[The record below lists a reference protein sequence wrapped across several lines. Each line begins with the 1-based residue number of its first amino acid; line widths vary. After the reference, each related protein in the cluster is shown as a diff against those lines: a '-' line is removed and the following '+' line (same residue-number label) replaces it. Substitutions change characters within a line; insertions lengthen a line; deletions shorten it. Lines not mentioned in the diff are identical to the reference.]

1 MGPTAGS
8 SGLALIIGI
17 SEGTLGG
24 LVGVQAFFA
33 AADHVVVWGARLKSM
48 ELFGYPHFPSYS
60 YELVGNFNK
69 KVLEYRQRLSRL
81 GASVCIYSCSTFV
94 RGGLHH
100 GLNRPVH
107 SCCTITK
114 ISTLQL

>member
-33 AADHVVVWGARLKSM
+33 AADHVAVWGARVKSM
-48 ELFGYPHFPSYS
+48 KLFGYPHFPSYAICKRGKRNGS
-60 YELVGNFNK
+60 PP
-69 KVLEYRQRLSRL
+69 RAART
-81 GASVCIYSCSTFV
+81 STG
-94 RGGLHH
+94 R
-100 GLNRPVH
+100 
-107 SCCTITK
+107 
-114 ISTLQL
+114 

>member
-33 AADHVVVWGARLKSM
+33 AADHVAVWGARVKSM
-48 ELFGYPHFPSYS
+48 KLFGYPHFPSYD
-60 YELVGNFNK
+60 VK
-69 KVLEYRQRLSRL
+69 CMR
-81 GASVCIYSCSTFV
+81 AICSFV
-94 RGGLHH
+94 RSPA
-100 GLNRPVH
+100 RPYYKN
-107 SCCTITK
+107 K
-114 ISTLQL
+114 IKKLFLEMTPPLT

>member
-33 AADHVVVWGARLKSM
+33 AADHVAVWGARVKSM
-48 ELFGYPHFPSYS
+48 KLSDTRTFPRTQPIRILIDL
-60 YELVGNFNK
+60 LV
-69 KVLEYRQRLSRL
+69 VTSMY
-81 GASVCIYSCSTFV
+81 
-94 RGGLHH
+94 
-100 GLNRPVH
+100 
-107 SCCTITK
+107 
-114 ISTLQL
+114 

>member
-33 AADHVVVWGARLKSM
+33 AADHVAVWGARLKSM
-48 ELFGYPHFPSYS
+48 KLFGYPHFPSYDRTS
-60 YELVGNFNK
+60 AAVYVINT
-69 KVLEYRQRLSRL
+69 Y
-81 GASVCIYSCSTFV
+81 
-94 RGGLHH
+94 
-100 GLNRPVH
+100 
-107 SCCTITK
+107 
-114 ISTLQL
+114 

>member
-33 AADHVVVWGARLKSM
+33 AADHVAVWGARVKSM
-48 ELFGYPHFPSYS
+48 KLFGYPHFPSYS
-60 YELVGNFNK
+60 IDYTTTEEKRCVRLIKRGSVPPRGAPSLGSTILH
-69 KVLEYRQRLSRL
+69 KVFLKNGS
-81 GASVCIYSCSTFV
+81 
-94 RGGLHH
+94 
-100 GLNRPVH
+100 N
-107 SCCTITK
+107 
-114 ISTLQL
+114 

>member
-33 AADHVVVWGARLKSM
+33 AADHVAVWGARVKSM
-48 ELFGYPHFPSYS
+48 KLFGYPHFPSYDRDRGDGARPAHHRYS
-60 YELVGNFNK
+60 RE
-69 KVLEYRQRLSRL
+69 VL
-81 GASVCIYSCSTFV
+81 
-94 RGGLHH
+94 
-100 GLNRPVH
+100 P
-107 SCCTITK
+107 
-114 ISTLQL
+114 

>member
-33 AADHVVVWGARLKSM
+33 AADHVAVWGAPVKSM
-48 ELFGYPHFPSYS
+48 KLFGYPHFSSYRGI
-60 YELVGNFNK
+60 LARRRPDDATDMIIN
-69 KVLEYRQRLSRL
+69 VLYSDIYLYSTRIASWLRGQSGL
-81 GASVCIYSCSTFV
+81 GVRFFFYSIYILYT
-94 RGGLHH
+94 
-100 GLNRPVH
+100 VH
-107 SCCTITK
+107 
-114 ISTLQL
+114 L

>member
-33 AADHVVVWGARLKSM
+33 AADHVAVWGARVKSM
-48 ELFGYPHFPSYS
+48 KLFGYPHFPSYS
-60 YELVGNFNK
+60 FMLRLRL
-69 KVLEYRQRLSRL
+69 VLEFLYVLNL
-81 GASVCIYSCSTFV
+81 VC
-94 RGGLHH
+94 
-100 GLNRPVH
+100 
-107 SCCTITK
+107 
-114 ISTLQL
+114 

>member
-33 AADHVVVWGARLKSM
+33 AAYHVAVWGARVKSM
-48 ELFGYPHFPSYS
+48 KLFGYPHFPSYVLIVLRQGVS
-60 YELVGNFNK
+60 NLGGN
-69 KVLEYRQRLSRL
+69 
-81 GASVCIYSCSTFV
+81 I
-94 RGGLHH
+94 RG
-100 GLNRPVH
+100 
-107 SCCTITK
+107 
-114 ISTLQL
+114 

>member
-33 AADHVVVWGARLKSM
+33 AADHVAVWGARVKSM
-48 ELFGYPHFPSYS
+48 KLFGYPHFPSYYS
-60 YELVGNFNK
+60 YDVK
-69 KVLEYRQRLSRL
+69 CMRAPSHRSP
-81 GASVCIYSCSTFV
+81 A
-94 RGGLHH
+94 
-100 GLNRPVH
+100 RPRCAWA
-107 SCCTITK
+107 CCRPWP
-114 ISTLQL
+114 

>member
-33 AADHVVVWGARLKSM
+33 AADHVAVRGARLKSM
-48 ELFGYPHFPSYS
+48 KLFGYPHFPSYRS
-60 YELVGNFNK
+60 IHTPSAAWMAQNVTAGC
-69 KVLEYRQRLSRL
+69 RWM
-81 GASVCIYSCSTFV
+81 A
-94 RGGLHH
+94 
-100 GLNRPVH
+100 
-107 SCCTITK
+107 
-114 ISTLQL
+114 

>member
-33 AADHVVVWGARLKSM
+33 AADHVAVWGARLKKW
-48 ELFGYPHFPSYS
+48 
-60 YELVGNFNK
+60 N
-69 KVLEYRQRLSRL
+69 
-81 GASVCIYSCSTFV
+81 CSDT
-94 RGGLHH
+94 RTSP
-100 GLNRPVH
+100 R
-107 SCCTITK
+107 TT
-114 ISTLQL
+114 

>member
-33 AADHVVVWGARLKSM
+33 AADHVAVWGARVKSM
-48 ELFGYPHFPSYS
+48 KLFGYPHFPSYDIHS
-60 YELVGNFNK
+60 
-69 KVLEYRQRLSRL
+69 VLTPAPPAPGSPE
-81 GASVCIYSCSTFV
+81 A
-94 RGGLHH
+94 RGFFA
-100 GLNRPVH
+100 R
-107 SCCTITK
+107 
-114 ISTLQL
+114 

>member
-33 AADHVVVWGARLKSM
+33 AADHVAVWGARVKSM
-48 ELFGYPHFPSYS
+48 KLFGYPHFPSYRRTALPLGRAVYVARS
-60 YELVGNFNK
+60 AIYFK
-69 KVLEYRQRLSRL
+69 IYRPRYT
-81 GASVCIYSCSTFV
+81 GIY
-94 RGGLHH
+94 
-100 GLNRPVH
+100 
-107 SCCTITK
+107 
-114 ISTLQL
+114 

>member
-33 AADHVVVWGARLKSM
+33 AADHVAIWGARVKRM
-48 ELFGYPHFPSYS
+48 KLFGYPHFPSS
-60 YELVGNFNK
+60 SGHSGGK
-69 KVLEYRQRLSRL
+69 R
-81 GASVCIYSCSTFV
+81 SVPGPLRWPRIHP
-94 RGGLHH
+94 G
-100 GLNRPVH
+100 
-107 SCCTITK
+107 CTDPLLK
-114 ISTLQL
+114 PL

>member
-33 AADHVVVWGARLKSM
+33 AADHVAVWGARVKSM
-48 ELFGYPHFPSYS
+48 KLFGYPHFPSYTQS
-60 YELVGNFNK
+60 NSRVCTQLCLHTRLYE
-69 KVLEYRQRLSRL
+69 Y
-81 GASVCIYSCSTFV
+81 
-94 RGGLHH
+94 
-100 GLNRPVH
+100 
-107 SCCTITK
+107 
-114 ISTLQL
+114 